1 MDLRDGDAVLDYPGR
16 FMVISGVP
24 KTGTFPVLIRG
35 EIGDE
40 KKSQRQAVCELQ
52 RWRKG
57 WNMEGTSDGLLYFRA
72 PQQRPLLPS

>member
-24 KTGTFPVLIRG
+24 KMGTFPVLIRG

-40 KKSQRQAVCELQ
+40 KESQRQAVCGLQ
-52 RWRKG
+52 R
-57 WNMEGTSDGLLYFRA
+57 
-72 PQQRPLLPS
+72 